1 MEEVANPA
9 PGFAGG
15 RMLTETTAR
24 LGPAT
29 ILAVEEGRVR
39 LSTEDGQAWGT
50 LALAF
55 PYKPVA
61 GDTVLAIG
69 QDKAW
74 YVIGVLKGR
83 GVSSFVAPADLEFR
97 APNGSIGLIAAEGV
111 RIQAP
116 DVEVE
121 ADRLELAARTVFERF
136 VRAYR
141 RVAEAFHLRAGSVKT
156 TVEETWDV
164 RAGRITERADGDV
177 RIDGEKIHL
186 G

>member
-1 MEEVANPA
+1 
-9 PGFAGG
+9 
-15 RMLTETTAR
+15 MLTETTAR

-29 ILAVEEGRVR
+29 ILAVDEGRVK
-39 LSTEDGQAWGT
+39 LSTEDGETWAA

-55 PYKPVA
+55 PYKPAA
-61 GDTVLAIG
+61 GDSVLAIG

-74 YVIGVLKGR
+74 YVIGVLKGH
-83 GVSSFVAPADLEFR
+83 GVASFVAPADLEFR
-97 APNGSIGLIAAEGV
+97 APNGSIGLVAAEGV

-121 ADRLELAARTVFERF
+121 ADRLEFAARTVFERF

-141 RVAEAFHLRAGSVKT
+141 RVAEAFHLRAGSVRSV
-156 TVEETWDV
+156 VEEGWDV
-164 RAGRITERADGDV
+164 RAGRITERAEGDV